1 MTPLARFSQQ
11 EQCPTRYHFSAVT
24 YKGLND
30 FFEVK
35 HLRLAVNQ
43 GDHIDAHHRLKLCLR
58 VQVIEHNITDFA
70 TTKLNHHA
78 QAVLVGL
85 IAKLGNSLD
94 LFLFH
99 QLGNTLQ

>member
-1 MTPLARFSQQ
+1 M
-11 EQCPTRYHFSAVT
+11 T

-35 HLRLAVNQ
+35 HLRLAINQ
-43 GDHIDAHHRLKLCLR
+43 GDHIDADHRLKLCLR
-58 VQVIEHNITDFA
+58 VQVIEHNITNFA
-70 TTKLNHHA
+70 TAKLNHNT
-78 QAVLVGL
+78 QAVLIGL

-99 QLGNTLQ
+99 QLSNTLQ